1 MKKIRIL
8 SVLSVLSFCILLMT
22 SVSQAQN
29 SDNYAI
35 NPLVVA
41 SGGGSMSSS
50 NYALDTT
57 TGQIAPGFS
66 SSRQYRLAAGYW
78 EVGGGGGKVY
88 LPIMMRR

>member
-1 MKKIRIL
+1 
-8 SVLSVLSFCILLMT
+8 
-22 SVSQAQN
+22 
-29 SDNYAI
+29 
-35 NPLVVA
+35 
-41 SGGGSMSSS
+41 MSSS

-78 EVGGGGGKVY
+78 EGEGGGKVY